1 LSQSDATA
9 DLSQIVAP
17 SCQTCVGNEQEKAMR
32 IFFTGATGVVG
43 RRAVPQLIRAG
54 HQVTAVV
61 RSDNDAAWATEIGAI
76 PAAVDLFDR
85 GAVSEA
91 VSGHDGVIH
100 FATAIPPQAKMTKR
114 RSWRANDRLRTEATA
129 NLVDSA
135 LRHDAHTFVQESVTF
150 SYADG
155 SDRWLDED
163 SPIEPVWDS
172 LDSALEAERE
182 VGRFSTGSRRGVI
195 LRLSRLYGPGRTSA
209 ELMDAVAARK
219 LPIVGTGD
227 NLVSHLHVDDAA
239 SAIIAALDSPA
250 GTYNVSDDE
259 PVSSAEDLGL
269 LASALAAPPPRR
281 VPAWVA
287 KALAGSAAGL
297 LTVSHRVSNRRFRD
311 VTGWAPVHPSVA
323 TGWSSVIAGHQRA
336 A

>member
-1 LSQSDATA
+1 
-9 DLSQIVAP
+9 
-17 SCQTCVGNEQEKAMR
+17 MR

-43 RRAVPQLIRAG
+43 ARAVPELVRAG
-54 HQVTAVV
+54 HDVTALV
-61 RSDNDAAWATEIGAI
+61 RTEDAAEWAAETGATPTTI
-76 PAAVDLFDR
+76 DLFDPV
-85 GAVSEA
+85 AVSEA

-100 FATAIPPQAKMTKR
+100 FATAIPHQAKMTKR

-129 NLVDSA
+129 NLVDAA
-135 LRHDAHTFVQESVTF
+135 LRHDVHTFVQESVTF

-163 SPIEPVWDS
+163 SPIEPVWDI
-172 LDSALEAERE
+172 LDSALVAERE

-195 LRLSRLYGPGRTSA
+195 VRLSRLYGPGRASA
-209 ELMDAVAARK
+209 ELIDAVRARK

-239 SAIIAALDSPA
+239 TAVVAALDAPV
-250 GTYNVSDDE
+250 GTYNVSEDQ
-259 PVSSAEDLGL
+259 PVTASEDLAL
-269 LASALAAPPPRR
+269 LASALGAPPPRR

-287 KALAGSAAGL
+287 RAVTGPAAGL

-311 VTGWAPVHPSVA
+311 VTGWAPLHLSVA
-323 TGWSSVIAGHQRA
+323 TGWSSAIAGHPRA